1 MYRKYRQG
9 WMKHLDFMIIDM
21 LCLQI
26 AFILSYVIRHG
37 LQNPYLDMDY
47 RNLAIFIEVA
57 DIAIIYIF
65 ETFQDVLKRGY
76 YQEFAVPLKHSILI
90 MLVAVLFIF
99 SLKESTQFSR
109 IVIFMTTPLY
119 AFISYV
125 QRIIWKQ
132 ILKKYSL
139 DINNRT
145 LLIITNNGIA
155 EDVVTKMKKNNYAG
169 YNINGVAIIDEKR
182 EGDVISGIPVVA
194 DYDDVLKYVCREWVD
209 EVFVKIDI
217 PEIQAHDFLEKLVE
231 TGVVVHLG
239 IAQEFETIGS
249 KQIFERMGD
258 YAVMTTTINYITAKQ
273 AFLKR
278 MLDIVGG
285 LVGTFFTGVLFVF
298 IAPAIFISSPG
309 PIFFK
314 QERIGKNGKRFKM
327 YKFRSMYRDAE
338 ERKKELMEKNRIK
351 DGMMFKLDFDE
362 RIIGNKIMPNGEKK
376 TGIGDFIR
384 RTSLDEFPQFINVL
398 KGDMSLVGTRPPTV
412 DEWEKYELHHR
423 ARLSIKP
430 GITGMWQTSG
440 RSNITDFEE
449 VVRLDTE
456 YIKNWT
462 PGLDIRI
469 LLKTVVSI
477 VSRKGSM

>member
-1 MYRKYRQG
+1 M
-9 WMKHLDFMIIDM
+9 
-21 LCLQI
+21 
-26 AFILSYVIRHG
+26 
-37 LQNPYLDMDY
+37 
-47 RNLAIFIEVA
+47 
-57 DIAIIYIF
+57 
-65 ETFQDVLKRGY
+65 
-76 YQEFAVPLKHSILI
+76 
-90 MLVAVLFIF
+90 
-99 SLKESTQFSR
+99 
-109 IVIFMTTPLY
+109 
-119 AFISYV
+119 
-125 QRIIWKQ
+125 
-132 ILKKYSL
+132 LKKYSL

-182 EGDVISGIPVVA
+182 EGDVISGISVVA

-217 PEIQAHDFLEKLVE
+217 PEIQAHNFLEKLVE

-258 YAVMTTTINYITAKQ
+258 YAVMTTTINYVTAKQ

>member
-76 YQEFAVPLKHSILI
+76 YQEFAVTLKHSILI

-351 DGMMFKLDFDE
+351 DGMMFKLEWDP
-362 RIIGNKIMPNGEKK
+362 RIIGTKK
-376 TGIGDFIR
+376 LPDGTIKKGIGNIIRDF
-384 RTSLDEFPQFINVL
+384 SLDEFPQFFNVL

-412 DEWEKYELHHR
+412 DEWEKYDLHHR
-423 ARLSIKP
+423 ARLATKP
-430 GITGMWQTSG
+430 GITGMWQVSG
-440 RSNITDFEE
+440 RSNITDFED
-449 VVRLDTE
+449 VVKLDRQ
-456 YIKNWT
+456 YIAEWNFA
-462 PGLDIRI
+462 LDIKI
-469 LLKTVVSI
+469 LFKTVLV
-477 VSRKGSM
+477 VFKRDGAM